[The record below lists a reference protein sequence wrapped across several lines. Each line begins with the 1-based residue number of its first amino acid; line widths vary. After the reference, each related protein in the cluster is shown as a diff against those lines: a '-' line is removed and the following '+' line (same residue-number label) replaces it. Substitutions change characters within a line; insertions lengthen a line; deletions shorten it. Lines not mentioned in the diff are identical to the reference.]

1 MLHVNSLYR
10 LLERASGS
18 RLRVDWVTDAP
29 CVYTQA
35 GSFSRWSPDEV
46 FPPLFVCGSVFSI
59 FFFGTFINYLNLES
73 LSKYRSAHR
82 ARLLTT
88 TSSTTQRLDSYVNS
102 FLISFCFLWPPR
114 QPHLATVI
122 VVRNL
127 STLRLEPIL
136 LVDIPSNMTESF
148 HQ

>member
-1 MLHVNSLYR
+1 MWIGSLTR
-10 LLERASGS
+10 LVSTH
-18 RLRVDWVTDAP
+18 RLARSP
-29 CVYTQA
+29 A
-35 GSFSRWSPDEV
+35 GLPMRFFRRC
-46 FPPLFVCGSVFSI
+46 LFVVQSFL
-59 FFFGTFINYLNLES
+59 FFLFFGTFINYLNLES

-148 HQ
+148 HK